1 MTVNRTNKVVYL
13 GLMVGIAM
21 GLHIFE
27 SLIPIPTPVPG
38 AKLGLANIA
47 ALYVII
53 RFGYKEAVAVTI
65 VRTFLGSM
73 FGAGLFTPTFFLSFF
88 GGLTSTLVMGIC
100 YQLWSKH
107 FSVIGLSTL
116 GAFTHNT
123 TQLAVACFMYEQ
135 IGFFYLLPYLLFFA
149 IPTGFFVGIV
159 TQQLVKK
166 IQI

>member
-65 VRTFLGSM
+65 VRTFGSM
-73 FGAGLFTPTFFLSFF
+73 FGAGLLHLLFLSFF

-107 FSVIGLSTL
+107 FRVSGLSTL

-166 IQI
+166 IRI

>member
-1 MTVNRTNKVVYL
+1 
-13 GLMVGIAM
+13 
-21 GLHIFE
+21 
-27 SLIPIPTPVPG
+27 
-38 AKLGLANIA
+38 
-47 ALYVII
+47 
-53 RFGYKEAVAVTI
+53 
-65 VRTFLGSM
+65 
-73 FGAGLFTPTFFLSFF
+73 
-88 GGLTSTLVMGIC
+88 MGIC

-166 IQI
+166 YGYSLEYILEVKQFIAVDVAEMHIQLGQLRQAR